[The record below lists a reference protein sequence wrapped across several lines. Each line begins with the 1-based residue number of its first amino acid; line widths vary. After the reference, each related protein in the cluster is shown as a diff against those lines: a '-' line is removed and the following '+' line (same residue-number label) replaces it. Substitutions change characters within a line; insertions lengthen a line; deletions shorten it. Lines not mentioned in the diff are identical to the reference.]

1 MGRYFADGTYA
12 KESLNRYYAL
22 RKGTNYP
29 FKLREWIRFLQ
40 MWSIR
45 DLDNGARI
53 IRAQTAKD
61 LGDEELKLIQRL
73 REWAGIL
80 YLKKDDPLSAY
91 QNQLRTLH
99 KLGILNLHL
108 PSPAWEREEEL
119 LVC

>member
-1 MGRYFADGTYA
+1 
-12 KESLNRYYAL
+12 
-22 RKGTNYP
+22 
-29 FKLREWIRFLQ
+29 

-45 DLDNGARI
+45 DLDTGARI
-53 IRAQTAKD
+53 IRAQTVKD
-61 LGDEELKLIQRL
+61 LGDEELQLIQRL

-108 PSPAWEREEEL
+108 PSPA
-119 LVC
+119 